1 MIKVDAD
8 LIKRVFDEDGNLEVT
23 FKVSNFSHIRW
34 IKELEKKPFSL
45 EIREIKSKRS
55 INSNKYFWALVH
67 EITHESEGI
76 GGDDWNTY
84 LHLLEMA
91 NVKYEYMLI
100 QPEAFEQFEKIY
112 RAVIKVGKREV
123 NGVELDMVK
132 CFIGSSKFNQ
142 AEFSHLIE
150 IAQNWA
156 NELGLDVMKIR
167 GNYYE

>member
-1 MIKVDAD
+1 MIKIDAD
-8 LIKRVFDEDGNLEVT
+8 LIKRGFDEEGNLEVT

-67 EITHESEGI
+67 EIMHESEGV
-76 GGDDWNTY
+76 GGDDWNVY
-84 LHLLEMA
+84 LQILEMA

-112 RAVIKVGKREV
+112 RAVQRVGKRTV

-142 AEFSHLIE
+142 EEFNVLIE
-150 IAQNWA
+150 KAQDWA
-156 NELGLDVMKIR
+156 MKLDIDVNRIR
-167 GNYYE
+167 GYCYE